1 METVFSALAC
11 VLCAY
16 FEPSD
21 GKSLITVNRE
31 ISESVVQCAQKRIEL
46 GKNAFEKVIFNDIID
61 QNGHS
66 FIAVTYNNEVRYFK
80 PRTEFRFEN
89 NTMFADVR
97 AYYNMWYTYDELYV
111 DTAKDL
117 EILSNAWHNFSKTR
131 E

>member
-46 GKNAFEKVIFNDIID
+46 GKNAFEKVIFKNIID
-61 QNGHS
+61 QNGDS
-66 FIAVTYNNEVRYFK
+66 VIAVTYNNKVKYFK
-80 PRTEFRFEN
+80 QGTEFWFGKT
-89 NTMFADVR
+89 TMFADII
-97 AYYNMWYTYDELYV
+97 AYNMSYTYDGLQIE
-111 DTAKDL
+111 TAKDL
-117 EILSNAWHNFSKTR
+117 EILSNAWQNFSKTR

>member
-1 METVFSALAC
+1 METVFSALAS

-46 GKNAFEKVIFNDIID
+46 GKNAFEKVIFKDIID
-61 QNGHS
+61 QNGDS
-66 FIAVTYNNEVRYFK
+66 VIAVTYNNKVKYFK
-80 PRTEFRFEN
+80 SGTEFWFGKT
-89 NTMFADVR
+89 TMFADII
-97 AYYNMWYTYDELYV
+97 AYNMSYTYDGLQIE
-111 DTAKDL
+111 TAKDL
-117 EILSNAWHNFSKTR
+117 EMLSNAWQNFSKTR